1 MEFFKKLWGFLADSL
16 QTLLLAASIFLIIY
30 IFLFRPFQVNGISM
44 FPTFKNG
51 EYILTNL
58 ITLRLSPLK
67 RGDVIVFI
75 APTDSTKD
83 FIKRIIGLPGEKL
96 YIHDGFIYINDK
108 KLDESAYLSSDIR
121 SYAGAYLKED
131 DPIIVPQGYYFV
143 MGDNRPE
150 SSDSRE
156 FGPIRI
162 DSIIGKSF
170 FVYWPTNAMRIIR
183 NPFTN

>member
-1 MEFFKKLWGFLADSL
+1 MEILKKVWAFLADSL
-16 QTLLLAASIFLIIY
+16 QTLLLAASIFLIVY
-30 IFLFRPFQVNGISM
+30 IFFFRPFQVNGISM

-75 APTDSTKD
+75 APVDNTKD
-83 FIKRIIGLPGEKL
+83 FIKRIIGLPGEKIFL
-96 YIHDGFIYINDK
+96 HNGYVYINGK
-108 KLDESAYLSSDIR
+108 KLDESVYLASSIR
-121 SYAGAYLKED
+121 TYAGAYLGED
-131 DPIIVPQGYYFV
+131 QPFTVPQGDYFV

-150 SSDSRE
+150 SSDSRA
-156 FGPIRI
+156 FGPIHA

-170 FVYWPTNAMRIIR
+170 FVYWPTTDMHVVI
-183 NPFTN
+183 NPFTK

>member
-1 MEFFKKLWGFLADSL
+1 MEILKKLWGFLADSL
-16 QTLLLAASIFLIIY
+16 QTLLLAASIFLVIY
-30 IFLFRPFQVNGISM
+30 IFFFRPFQVNGVSM

-83 FIKRIIGLPGEKL
+83 FIKRIIGLPGEKVYL
-96 YIHDGFIYINDK
+96 HDGYVYVNDA
-108 KLDESAYLSSDIR
+108 KLNESAYLGPDIR

-131 DPIIVPQGYYFV
+131 SPIIIPQGEYFV

-156 FGPIRI
+156 FGPIHVE
-162 DSIIGKSF
+162 SVIGKSF
-170 FVYWPTNAMRIIR
+170 FVYWPANVMRVVTN
-183 NPFTN
+183 PYSK